1 MARGRGARWPRGGG
15 IIALHAAPATPHR
28 VHGDGCW
35 MTMRTA
41 VHGCTGPGSNVP
53 PAQLLGQGWGV
64 LGWQEGGQLRGLLGE
79 GLKGSKRDP
88 EVLS

>member
-1 MARGRGARWPRGGG
+1 
-15 IIALHAAPATPHR
+15 
-28 VHGDGCW
+28 
-35 MTMRTA
+35 MRTA
-41 VHGCTGPGSNVP
+41 VRGCAGPGTKVP

-79 GLKGSKRDP
+79 ALKGSKRDP